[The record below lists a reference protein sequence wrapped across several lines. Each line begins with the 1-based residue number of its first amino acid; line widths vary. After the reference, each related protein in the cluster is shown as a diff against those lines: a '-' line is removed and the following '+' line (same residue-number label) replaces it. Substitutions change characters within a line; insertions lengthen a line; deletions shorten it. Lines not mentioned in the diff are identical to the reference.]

1 MIPFILA
8 IDPGTTESGVVLI
21 RSLDCHPL
29 LHCKVENESVFD
41 LIDSAEENNPR
52 HVAYVIEYI
61 ASYGMPV
68 GAEVFEAAYAIGD
81 FRTYITRKKHRE
93 CARIYRREEK
103 LNICHSPNANDATIR
118 LALVDR
124 FAYGVSN
131 HGKGT
136 KANPGFFYG
145 FRADEWAAFAVAV
158 TYRDKMMEENHEF
171 INQ

>member
-21 RSLDCHPL
+21 RSLDCYPL
-29 LHCKVENESVFD
+29 LHCKVDNASVFD
-41 LIDSAEENNPR
+41 LIDSAEENYPQQ
-52 HVAYVIEYI
+52 VGYVIEYI

-68 GAEVFEAAYAIGD
+68 GAEVFEAAYTIGD
-81 FRTYITRKKHRE
+81 FRTYIKKIRRRE

-158 TYRDKMMEENHEF
+158 TYRDKMMEDEK
-171 INQ
+171 